1 MEILNSTLVS
11 LFNSAIPANEHLRK
25 GLGDLIKDKRF
36 PEIDNLI
43 KELLN
48 NHEEI
53 MSYINKIISHKKPY
67 EELDYKDV
75 IDQIIMK
82 YGKSKCLLFTK
93 DLSSFCS
100 KAYFS
105 NPVVLK
111 SYELLLNS
119 KQKEDIL
126 NVEMD
131 KSIFSSLIKK

>member
-53 MSYINKIISHKKPY
+53 MSYVSKIVSHQKLH

-75 IDQIIMK
+75 IDQIVMN
-82 YGKSKCLLFTK
+82 YGKSKSLLFIK
-93 DLSSFCS
+93 DLSALCS

-105 NPVVLK
+105 NPDVLK

-119 KQKEDIL
+119 KQKKDIL
-126 NVEMD
+126 NIEMD
-131 KSIFSSLIKK
+131 KSILSSLIKK

>member
-93 DLSSFCS
+93 NITMNFTT
-100 KAYFS
+100 
-105 NPVVLK
+105 N
-111 SYELLLNS
+111 
-119 KQKEDIL
+119 
-126 NVEMD
+126 
-131 KSIFSSLIKK
+131 

>member
-11 LFNSAIPANEHLRK
+11 LFNSAIPANEHLSK
-25 GLGDLIKDKRF
+25 GLGDLIRDKRF

-43 KELLN
+43 KDLLN

-53 MSYINKIISHKKPY
+53 ISYINEIISHQKPY
-67 EELDYKDV
+67 EELDYKNI
-75 IDQIIMK
+75 IDQIIMNH
-82 YGKSKCLLFTK
+82 GKSKCSLFTK
-93 DLSSFCS
+93 DFSAVCS

-126 NVEMD
+126 NIEKD